1 MSTSLSSSLASRAEA
16 RRLRLLGVVWLLVVV
31 FLLWLSIAA
40 YQHVFSDETTV
51 TVEASQVGAQ
61 LNTGGDVRMNGA
73 IVGRVVAV
81 RPGPG
86 GTTGGASVELAIER
100 EAADRIPSDVTARIL
115 PTTLFGQKYV
125 ELLSDSDPTEAAVD
139 DGARIPIDTSD
150 ETVEITDV
158 LNRLEPLLTAVEPD
172 DLASTLSA
180 LTTAL
185 DGRGAEIGQLINEA
199 GPYLASL
206 NDLAPQFIRDLELV
220 ADVSGDYADAMP
232 SLVTVLTNGA
242 VTAQT
247 LADRPGDVAAFTSTT
262 TQAAGAVEAL
272 LAASGENLA
281 RANAVARPTLEMLAT
296 YSPEIVCL
304 LDGFYGLNRSSASS
318 AYDNRIF
325 GRLQFGPQTTGYT
338 AADEL
343 AFGDAGHGPD
353 CRGLPDPPIP
363 YPGIVTDD
371 GVEPRPG
378 PAAGSTDLLSI
389 LMPTEAGAS

>member
-1 MSTSLSSSLASRAEA
+1 MSTDLASSLASPAQT
-16 RRLRLLGVVWLLVVV
+16 RRLRLLGVVWLLVVAS
-31 FLLWLSIAA
+31 LLWLSIAA
-40 YQHVFSDETTV
+40 YRHVFSDETTV

-61 LNTGGDVRMNGA
+61 LNAGGDVRMNGA
-73 IVGRVVAV
+73 IVGRVVSV
-81 RPGPG
+81 RPGSG
-86 GTTGGASVELAIER
+86 GPTGGASVELAIDR
-100 EAADRIPSDVTARIL
+100 QAADRIPADVTARVL

-125 ELLSDSDPTEAAVD
+125 ELLSDSDPADDVVS
-139 DGARIPIDTSD
+139 DGARIPLDTTR

-172 DLASTLSA
+172 DLAATLSA

-206 NDLAPQFIRDLELV
+206 NDLAPQFVRDLELV
-220 ADVSGDYADAMP
+220 SEVSSDYADVMP
-232 SLVTVLTNGA
+232 SIVTVLTNGA

-247 LADRPGDVAAFTSTT
+247 LADRSGDVATFTSTT

-272 LAASGENLA
+272 LAASGENLV

-318 AYDNRIF
+318 AYDDRIF

-338 AADEL
+338 AADAL
-343 AFGDAGHGPD
+343 AFGDAGYGPD

-363 YPGIVTDD
+363 YPGVVTKD
-371 GVEPRPG
+371 GVKPRPG

-389 LMPTEAGAS
+389 LMPTETGAP